1 MLFINASDQ
10 QRQPEPRDSRRV
22 ELADIEKNDFNLNTS
37 RSISTAATE
46 AMIELRTLH
55 WERVALEHTPW
66 QDSQSAQ
73 RSS

>member
-10 QRQPEPRDSRRV
+10 QWQPKPRDSRRV

-46 AMIELRTLH
+46 AMIELRAVH
-55 WERVALEHTPW
+55 CERVALDQTPS
-66 QDSQSAQ
+66 QESQSAQ
-73 RSS
+73 ESS

>member
-10 QRQPEPRDSRRV
+10 QWQPKPRDSRRV

-37 RSISTAATE
+37 RSISTAVTE

-55 WERVALEHTPW
+55 
-66 QDSQSAQ
+66 
-73 RSS
+73 